1 MRATSTALEN
11 NRIKLVVEIDD
22 VDMAAAMDDAAK
34 TLAEQVTIKG
44 FRKGKVPKQ
53 VLLANIGGPA
63 VLLAEAIRESVPN
76 FYALAVS
83 ETLVDPIN
91 QPEINIVSGEEEGTL
106 VFEAEVEV
114 RPEVA
119 ITGHHGLK
127 VTVPSPFVTDDEL
140 EAQIDR
146 FRDTDAILNDVDR
159 PIVTGDLV
167 VMDIKVEQPDSEAEP
182 FETSD
187 FMYTVGSNA
196 IAPEVD
202 GLIGGL
208 RAGEVLT
215 VDSNPAA
222 GIKAVYTMTLKQV
235 KERVLPEL
243 TDEWTEENT
252 EWATVQEMRDQIME
266 QMGKMKVAQA
276 QMSQRDAA
284 LTALAGLIED
294 ADVPEVLIDAEAN
307 ERLHN
312 LGHRLAQQNMTLE
325 AFLQA
330 TQQTPDVLLNSLKN
344 ESALAVRVDLALRAV
359 AKAEGLTPTDADIDE
374 ELEKTAQ
381 EMAAKAEVLKE
392 NLVKNGRLVSF
403 IGEVA
408 KMKAN
413 EWLTE
418 NVVYVDPMGN
428 VVDRALL
435 SVDLSAD
442 LDA

>member
-22 VDMAAAMDDAAK
+22 NDMAKAMDEAAK
-34 TLAEQVTIKG
+34 SLAQQVSIKG

-63 VLLAEAIRESVPN
+63 VLRAEALRESIPN

-83 ETLVDPIN
+83 ETLIDPIN

-106 VFEAEVEV
+106 VFEADVEV
-114 RPEVA
+114 RPTVA
-119 ITGHHGLK
+119 LTGHHGLQ

-146 FRDTDAILNDVDR
+146 FRDTDAMLNDVDR

-202 GLIGGL
+202 GLIVGL

-215 VDSNPAA
+215 VDSNPTV
-222 GIKAVYTMTLKQV
+222 GMKAVYTMTLKQV

-243 TDEWTEENT
+243 TDEWVEENT
-252 EWATVQEMRDQIME
+252 EWTTVQEMRDQVME

-284 LTALAGLIED
+284 LTALANLIAETD
-294 ADVPEVLIDAEAN
+294 IPEILIDAEAN

-312 LGHRLAQQNMTLE
+312 LGHRLSQQNMTLE

-330 TQQTPDVLLNSLKN
+330 TQQGPEDLLASLKN
-344 ESALAVRVDLALRAV
+344 ESAMAVRVDLALRAL
-359 AKAEGLTPTDADIDE
+359 AKAEGLEPSDAEVDE
-374 ELEKTAQ
+374 ELETTAV
-381 EMAAKAEVLKE
+381 EMGAKAAVLKE
-392 NLVKNGRLVSF
+392 NLIKNGRIVSF

-413 EWLTE
+413 KWLTE
-418 NVVYVDPMGN
+418 NVVYVDPLGN
-428 VVDRALL
+428 VIDRELL

>member
-22 VDMAAAMDDAAK
+22 QEMEAAMDAAAK
-34 TLAEQVTIKG
+34 SLAQQVSIKG

-63 VLLAEAIRESVPN
+63 VLRAEAIRESIPN
-76 FYALAVS
+76 FYALGVS
-83 ETLVDPIN
+83 ETMVDPIN

-106 VFEAEVEV
+106 VFEAVVEV
-114 RPEVA
+114 RPSVEL
-119 ITGHHGLK
+119 TGYLGLQ
-127 VTVPSPFVTDDEL
+127 VTLPSPFVTDDEL

-146 FRDTDAILNDVDR
+146 FRDTDAVLNDVDR
-159 PIVTGDLV
+159 PIVNGDLV
-167 VMDIKVEQPDSEAEP
+167 VMDIKVEQPESEAEP

-187 FMYTVGSNA
+187 FMYTVGSGA

-202 GLIGGL
+202 EQILGL

-215 VDSNPAA
+215 VNSAPAV
-222 GIKAVYTMTLKQV
+222 GMNAVYTMTLKQV

-243 TDEWTEENT
+243 TDEWVEENT
-252 EWATVQEMRDQIME
+252 EWTSVAEMRDNVME

-284 LTALAGLIED
+284 ILALADLI
-294 ADVPEVLIDAEAN
+294 ADVEIPEVLVDAEAN
-307 ERLHN
+307 ERLHD

-325 AFLQA
+325 AFLNA
-330 TQQTPDVLLNSLKN
+330 TQQSPDMLLESLKS
-344 ESALAVRVDLALRAV
+344 ESARAVRIDLALRAL
-359 AKAEGLTPTDADIDE
+359 AKAEGLEPTPEQIDE
-374 ELEKTAQ
+374 ELLITAE
-381 EMAAKAEVLKE
+381 EMNATADVLKE
-392 NLVKNGRLVSF
+392 NLRTNGRLMSYA
-403 IGEVA
+403 GEVA

-413 EWLTE
+413 KWLME
-418 NVVYVDPMGN
+418 NVVYVDALGN
-428 VVDRALL
+428 TIDRDLL
-435 SVDLSAD
+435 SVDLSAE